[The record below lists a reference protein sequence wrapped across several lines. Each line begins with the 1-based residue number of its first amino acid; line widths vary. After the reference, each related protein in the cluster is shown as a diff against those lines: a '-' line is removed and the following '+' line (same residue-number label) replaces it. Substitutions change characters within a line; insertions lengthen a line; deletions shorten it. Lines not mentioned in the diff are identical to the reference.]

1 MAVAVVASQDS
12 IVQPD
17 PITDPDNKKAVPK
30 PPPLVKSPYSPKD
43 ALDDIPGVAH
53 ALDLFLA
60 SRMVESE
67 EYCDKTDPNKER
79 LYMSTAYGI
88 IQCVKALMSYADDD
102 ILAGI
107 KHTKQGNHIA
117 IQHRKKAASLTSR
130 LAGYV
135 VTSLNTTGIGLIK
148 SMTPVERHAE
158 LVYAESLFEKSLLG
172 IIYSGDWLAF
182 IKEAL
187 NMRTTFNIYR
197 SLYKYVTTMD
207 AASPTGY
214 DDSIDAHFRS
224 GVYLGT
230 GMSSLVI
237 TLMPAKVLTVVELF
251 GYHGDR
257 TEALSLLCKAGG
269 WTSDSDEPT
278 ISESEEGVRR
288 SICDMS
294 LMVFHL
300 FLSDF
305 TFEGVDISMAE
316 KIIYWNAKRY
326 PDGVFFLFGRGRLA
340 LIRSQP
346 KEAIGYYT
354 RAMEVQTQYRNL
366 HHLSYWEMAVA
377 NLALWDM
384 AASLECWKVL
394 EKESTWS
401 KAVYTYGMAV
411 CLIEG
416 SAQSDEARSWIEKVP
431 DCRQKVAGKSIPA
444 EKFVARKA
452 RKFLD
457 QGWLILPAMELAYM
471 FLALSRAPGD
481 VLVDKMLV
489 AIKECLKVLNEKDSS
504 SKGYW
509 DDWTLAR
516 FLEGVCMRYVA
527 YPDPHALILPGAPP
541 VAITQEEAGAAS
553 IAAFEAV
560 FENGPKIELDH
571 YVVYHAHYELGRLLA
586 CKGNVVEARNHF
598 DLVLSGKYLEVGPSG
613 RKGRYSM
620 ESALHMRA
628 YAAMDALGKRPL

>member
-1 MAVAVVASQDS
+1 MAIAVAASPDSLAQPDS
-12 IVQPD
+12 I
-17 PITDPDNKKAVPK
+17 TEPDNEKTASK
-30 PPPLVKSPYSPKD
+30 PPPLIKSPYSPKD

-60 SRMVESE
+60 SKMVESE
-67 EYCDKTDPNKER
+67 EYCDKTDPKKER
-79 LYMSTAYGI
+79 LYMSTTYGI
-88 IQCVKALMSYADDD
+88 IQCVKALISYADED

-135 VTSLNTTGIGLIK
+135 VTSLNTTGVGFIK

-172 IIYSGDWLAF
+172 IVYSGDWLAF
-182 IKEAL
+182 IKEVL
-187 NMRTTFNIYR
+187 NMRTTFNTYR
-197 SLYKYVTTMD
+197 SLYKYITTMD

-214 DDSIDAHFRS
+214 DDSIDVHFRS

-305 TFEGVDISMAE
+305 TFEGVDVSLAE
-316 KIIYWNAKRY
+316 KIIHWNAKRY
-326 PDGVFFLFGRGRLA
+326 PNGVFFLLSHGRLA
-340 LIRSQP
+340 LMRSQP

-377 NLALWDM
+377 NLALWNIT
-384 AASLECWKVL
+384 ASLECWRVL

-401 KAVYTYGMAV
+401 KAVHTYGMGA

-416 SAQSDEARSWIEKVP
+416 SVQSDEARSWIEKVSG
-431 DCRQKVAGKSIPA
+431 CRQKVAGKSIPA

-452 RKFLD
+452 RKYLD
-457 QGWLILPAMELAYM
+457 QGWLMLPAMELAYM
-471 FLALSRAPGD
+471 FLAFSRAPRD
-481 VLVDKMLV
+481 VLVNRMLV
-489 AIKECLKVLNEKDSS
+489 AIEECLKVLREKDSS

-509 DDWTLAR
+509 DDWVLAR

-527 YPDPHALILPGAPP
+527 YPDPHALILPDTPP
-541 VAITQEEAGAAS
+541 VAITQEKATAAS

-571 YVVYHAHYELGRLLA
+571 YLVYHAHYELGRLLA
-586 CKGNVVEARNHF
+586 CKGDIDEARNHF

-620 ESALHMRA
+620 ESALHMRT
-628 YAAMDALGKRPL
+628 YAAMGALGKRPL